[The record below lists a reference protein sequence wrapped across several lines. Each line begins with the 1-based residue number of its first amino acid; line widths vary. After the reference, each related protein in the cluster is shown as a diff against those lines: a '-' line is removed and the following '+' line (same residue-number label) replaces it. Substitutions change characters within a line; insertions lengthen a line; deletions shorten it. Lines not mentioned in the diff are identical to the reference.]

1 MLLIMRTMKHTA
13 SSNPD
18 LFFHSQER
26 VVGGAAG
33 EETDQTKTVAEG
45 ETKRRRDRRDA
56 RQD

>member
-1 MLLIMRTMKHTA
+1 MRTMKHTA

-18 LFFHSQER
+18 LFFHSQEK

-45 ETKRRRDRRDA
+45 ETKRRRDRKDA
-56 RQD
+56 RQE